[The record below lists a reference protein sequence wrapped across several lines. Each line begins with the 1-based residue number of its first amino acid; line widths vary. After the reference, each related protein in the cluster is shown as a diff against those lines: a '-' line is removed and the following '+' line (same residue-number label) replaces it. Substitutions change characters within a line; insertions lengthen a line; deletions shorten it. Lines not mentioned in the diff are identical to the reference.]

1 MNYCKYN
8 CTISMFYKRCIFVAL
23 DFFLVLDIEFVLFE
37 IHCHHM
43 HMVYSIQFLV
53 NLIKLKIMK
62 YKSFSKTNFTNIYL
76 NIFTSL
82 KKLRNNNQANYAHLD
97 ISFKNL

>member
-1 MNYCKYN
+1 MNYCKYT

-23 DFFLVLDIEFVLFE
+23 DFFLVLDIEFVLLE

-53 NLIKLKIMK
+53 NLILFKIKK
-62 YKSFSKTNFTNIYL
+62 YKSFSNKLNICIANFYL
-76 NIFTSL
+76 NLFEAFR
-82 KKLRNNNQANYAHLD
+82 KGRK
-97 ISFKNL
+97 